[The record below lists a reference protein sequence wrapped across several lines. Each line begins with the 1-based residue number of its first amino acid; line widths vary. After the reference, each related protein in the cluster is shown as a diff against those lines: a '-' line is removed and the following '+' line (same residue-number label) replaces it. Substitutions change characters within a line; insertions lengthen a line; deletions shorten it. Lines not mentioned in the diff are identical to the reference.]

1 MNVQDDRIRSVCEA
15 LTLSA
20 IGEHYPAL
28 AEEAAKQET
37 SYVDF
42 LEQCL
47 NAEQDERRR
56 RSQSVLTKLAG
67 FPIIK
72 TLDDYDFK
80 FAAGAPK
87 KSVQTLKSLAFV
99 ERNENVIFLGP
110 SGVGKTH
117 LAIALGYLATQSG
130 LKVRFITAADMVLQL
145 EKAQTHGR
153 LDTYIKRSL
162 LGPSIL
168 IIDEIGYLPLQRNQ
182 ASLFFQVIAK
192 RYEHGSIILT
202 SNLSFGQWDSTFS
215 GNAALTAAMLDRLLH
230 HAHVVQ
236 IKGESYRLKEQRKAG
251 LLPPKSEQINDCL
264 LYTSPSPRDGLLSRM
279 PSSA

>member
-1 MNVQDDRIRSVCEA
+1 MNVQDDRIQSACEA

-20 IGEHYPAL
+20 VAEQYPAL
-28 AEEAAKQET
+28 AEQAANKDA

-47 NAEQDERRR
+47 LAEQEERKR
-56 RSQSVLTKLAG
+56 RSQTVLTKLAG
-67 FPIIK
+67 FPVIK
-72 TLDDYDFK
+72 TLDSYDFK

-87 KSVQTLKSLAFV
+87 KTVQSLESLAFV
-99 ERNENVIFLGP
+99 ERHENVIFLGP

-130 LKVRFITAADMVLQL
+130 LKVRYITAADMVLQL
-145 EKAQTHGR
+145 EKAQQQGR
-153 LDTYIKRSL
+153 LDTYVKRSL

-192 RYEHGSIILT
+192 RYERGSIILT
-202 SNLSFGQWDSTFS
+202 SNLSFGQWDTTFS

-236 IKGESYRLKEQRKAG
+236 IKGDSYRLKEKRKAG
-251 LLPPKSEQINDCL
+251 LLLPEVEKSEEKQAN
-264 LYTSPSPRDGLLSRM
+264 
-279 PSSA
+279 

>member
-168 IIDEIGYLPLQRNQ
+168 IIDELAICHYREIKQACSFRSLPNDTNMDPLFLHLISRSDSGI
-182 ASLFFQVIAK
+182 AHSL
-192 RYEHGSIILT
+192 
-202 SNLSFGQWDSTFS
+202 
-215 GNAALTAAMLDRLLH
+215 AMLH
-230 HAHVVQ
+230 
-236 IKGESYRLKEQRKAG
+236 
-251 LLPPKSEQINDCL
+251 LLPRC
-264 LYTSPSPRDGLLSRM
+264 
-279 PSSA
+279 